1 MKRLFYYSSFL
12 LFFCVFIS
20 SCAEKE
26 DPVEN
31 SSFSKDYVVVTQH
44 GIKNDGSEIGKE
56 LNDLVKSNY
65 GSTLYFPPG
74 VYRLTEPII
83 LPYDYSK
90 NVNLVFDHNAE
101 ITSFKHLEALL
112 KIGFSEMKNTSD
124 MRLFSFVEGGTFNAE
139 NADIGI
145 WVNGLKQ
152 LVSLRTLN
160 VIKCHGTHI
169 KISVTDDFQG
179 TGSSDTKLDNVT
191 IQGFSSNEN
200 NYGIYID
207 RSCCDCKIAD
217 CFIYGTK
224 CGIYTASAGHVI
236 NNVHILSWI
245 AAGGK
250 NNGNN
255 DNFRGTEG
263 IRIESGGFFTFN
275 EIYFD
280 TTDRDLSIGNVNP
293 SIILDK
299 PISYSYLKGLGSSFV
314 YRPSDYKS
322 AFKLK
327 ITGGNIDLG
336 NKGDNFK
343 VFDIA
348 RNLIP
353 LDTEQSI
360 SFWGN
365 NLMNPGKLY
374 PLDHSLLMKI
384 RGVRSDLVTSSTL
397 PFGLE
402 WNSLGAIAPS
412 QSWNHLEIRL
422 SEEAIFR
429 VKIRYSAQGQIEI
442 EKETPLPEGYSFGYT
457 VVDQCCILL
466 FKPSAEVGLMPA
478 VIDLDGNGNYL
489 RTPLN
494 NRVYTLK
501 DYTSSTYVTEF

>member
-1 MKRLFYYSSFL
+1 MKRLFYQSLVL
-12 LFFCVFIS
+12 LVFSCFIS
-20 SCAEKE
+20 SCNEKE
-26 DPVEN
+26 EPMN
-31 SSFSKDYVVVTQH
+31 TGSFSQEYVVVTQH

-56 LNDLVKSNY
+56 LNDLIKDNY
-65 GSTLYFPPG
+65 GRTLYFPPG

-207 RSCCDCKIAD
+207 RACCDCKIAD

-250 NNGNN
+250 NNGSN

-280 TTDRDLSIGNVNP
+280 TTDRDLVIGNVSP

-299 PISYSYLKGLGSSFV
+299 PISYSYLKGFGSALV
-314 YRPSDYKS
+314 YRHSDYKS

-327 ITGGNIDLG
+327 ITGGNLDLG
-336 NKGDNFK
+336 NKSDNFK
-343 VFDIA
+343 LFDIA
-348 RNLIP
+348 RTLIP
-353 LDTEQSI
+353 LDTDQNITFSD
-360 SFWGN
+360 N
-365 NLMNPGKLY
+365 NLMNTGKLY

-384 RGVRSDLVTSSTL
+384 RGVRSDLVTSSPQ
-397 PFGLE
+397 PFDSE
-402 WNSLGAIAPS
+402 WNSLGAIAPGL
-412 QSWNHLEIRL
+412 SWNHLEVRL
-422 SEEAIFR
+422 SKEDVFR
-429 VKIRYSAQGQIEI
+429 ARIRYSAKGEIEI
-442 EKETPLPEGYSFGYT
+442 EKETPLPEGYAFGYT
-457 VVDQCCILL
+457 IVDQCCILL
-466 FKPSAEVGLMPA
+466 FKPSAEVSLMPEI
-478 VIDLDGNGNYL
+478 IDLDGNGNYL
-489 RTPLN
+489 RTPLRD
-494 NRVYTLK
+494 RVYTLK
-501 DYTSSTYVTEF
+501 DYTSSTYVTEI